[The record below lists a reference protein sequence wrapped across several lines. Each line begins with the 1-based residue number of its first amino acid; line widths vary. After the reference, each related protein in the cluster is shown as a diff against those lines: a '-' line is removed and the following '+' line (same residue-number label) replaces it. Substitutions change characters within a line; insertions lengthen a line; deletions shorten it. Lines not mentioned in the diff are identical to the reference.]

1 MRERSAYRL
10 LDAALSG
17 DTAARQAVAQ
27 SPALRAELAAL
38 EQVRSLLQECTA
50 TRTAQPFLAER
61 VVRQLRSSAHREQ
74 VLYGSLLRLFRPVVV
89 AVLLVTASLAAYN
102 ITFRSTYSATSTTA
116 EVMLGLQPVTLSE
129 AFAAD
134 LETVFPAN
142 P

>member
-1 MRERSAYRL
+1 MRERSSFRL

-17 DTAARQAVAQ
+17 DTAARKAVAQ

-38 EQVRSLLQECTA
+38 EHMRSLLQESSAGQTA
-50 TRTAQPFLAER
+50 HPFLAER
-61 VVRQLRSSAHREQ
+61 VVRRIRSGAHREQ
-74 VLYGSLLRLFRPVVV
+74 ILYGSLLRVFRPVVV
-89 AVLLVTASLAAYN
+89 AALLLIVSLAAYN
-102 ITFRSTYSATSTTA
+102 ITFRSTYTATPTTT
-116 EVMLGLQPVTLSE
+116 EVMLGLQPVTLTE